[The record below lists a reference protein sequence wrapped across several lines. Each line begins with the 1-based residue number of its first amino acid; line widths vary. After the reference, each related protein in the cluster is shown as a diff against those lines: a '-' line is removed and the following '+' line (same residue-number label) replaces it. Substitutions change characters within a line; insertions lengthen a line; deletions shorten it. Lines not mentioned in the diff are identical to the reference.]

1 MAMRDYEYVVNHLT
15 PAPFS
20 SSNADDFL
28 EKARSAFPEIAM
40 RSSVS
45 TFPTSTSITSR
56 LRDMLRRRLPK
67 QLSYSKSEKVRS
79 SSAYVWG
86 EPPRENSTAVHLFA
100 GVIIAFSSTIVLITP
115 IVIITF
121 TPSTAKS
128 LVTLSTAV
136 LLFGFFMAVVIRA
149 KSTEIFVAT
158 ATYAAVLVVFVGT
171 SSGSTNGSSSM

>member
-1 MAMRDYEYVVNHLT
+1 MRDYEYVVNHLT

-20 SSNADDFL
+20 SSDADDFL

-45 TFPTSTSITSR
+45 TIPTSTSITSR
-56 LRDMLRRRLPK
+56 LRDMLRRLPK
-67 QLSYSKSEKVRS
+67 QLSYSKREKVRF

-86 EPPRENSTAVHLFA
+86 EPPREDSTAVHLFA
-100 GVIIAFSSTIVLITP
+100 GGIIAFSSTIVLITP
-115 IVIITF
+115 IVIMTF
-121 TPSTAKS
+121 TPSTANS

-171 SSGSTNGSSSM
+171 SSGSTNGSSNI